1 MINPMWD
8 FVEVINN
15 IEAIKDTYEGL
26 LSSFSIYEV
35 KQKKAVIQSFRND
48 VYELKLLEWQ
58 KDKLWEYMNG
68 DIPYFIL
75 KSLIRQK

>member
-1 MINPMWD
+1 MISPEWD
-8 FVEVINN
+8 FVEAVNN

-35 KQKKAVIQSFRND
+35 RQKKAVIQSFRDNI
-48 VYELKLLEWQ
+48 YELKILEWQ
-58 KDKLWEYMNG
+58 KDKLWEYLNG
-68 DIPYFIL
+68 DIYYVVL